1 MTSNSKKFN
10 ALGQRMVTALVGAI
24 AIIGGVYWGMWGY
37 FIVFL
42 SISFLTLWEFYK
54 LAILDDMAP
63 LKIWGSFIGAC
74 VFSLVFLVQ
83 AGLLLPKF
91 MMLIF
96 PLFASV
102 FLIKLYKR
110 EDKPF
115 TQVAYTFLG
124 IIYVTI
130 PFSLLSVIAFDAG
143 AYKFQVIIGMLFILW
158 ASDTGAYF
166 SGILFGK
173 KKLFE
178 RISPKKTW
186 EGSIGGAFLAFA
198 FAYGFSIFFKDLTL
212 MQWFVAA
219 GLIVIGGIYGD
230 LVESLF
236 KRSIAIKD
244 SGTSIPG
251 HGGFLDR
258 FDGLLLA
265 SPFVAVYI
273 ILI

>member
-1 MTSNSKKFN
+1 MTSISNKFST
-10 ALGQRMVTALVGAI
+10 LGQRIITALIGAV
-24 AIIGGVYWGMWGY
+24 AIIGGIYWGMWGY

-42 SISFLTLWEFYK
+42 VISFLTLWEFYK
-54 LAILDDMAP
+54 LAIMDDMAP
-63 LKIWGSFIGAC
+63 LKIWGSLIGTG
-74 VFSLVFLVQ
+74 VFVLTFLV
-83 AGLLLPKF
+83 ASGILPLKF
-91 MMLIF
+91 MLLIF
-96 PLFASV
+96 PFFASV
-102 FLIKLYKR
+102 FLIKLYKKD
-110 EDKPF
+110 DKPF

-124 IIYVTI
+124 IIYVSI
-130 PFSLLSVIAFDAG
+130 PFSLLSVIAFDSG
-143 AYKFQVIIGMLFILW
+143 KYRFQVILGMLFILW

-186 EGSIGGAFLAFA
+186 EGSIGGALLAMA
-198 FAYGFSIFFKDLTL
+198 FAYGFSIYFNDLTVI
-212 MQWFVAA
+212 QWFAAA
-219 GLIVIGGIYGD
+219 GLIVIAGIYGD

-244 SGTSIPG
+244 SGSSIPG

-265 SPFVAVYI
+265 SPFVAVFI
-273 ILI
+273 SLI

>member
-1 MTSNSKKFN
+1 MTSSSKKFSS
-10 ALGQRMVTALVGAI
+10 LKPRVITAVIGAV
-24 AIIGGVYWGMWGY
+24 AIIGGISLGMWGY
-37 FIVFL
+37 FAVFL
-42 SISFLTLWEFYK
+42 VISFLTLWEFYK
-54 LAILDDMAP
+54 LAIMDDMAP
-63 LKIWGSFIGAC
+63 LKVWGSIIGS
-74 VFSLVFLVQ
+74 SLFTLTFLVK
-83 AGLLLPKF
+83 ADILPLKYLL
-91 MMLIF
+91 LIF
-96 PLFASV
+96 PLLASV
-102 FLIKLYKR
+102 FLIKLYKKD
-110 EDKPF
+110 EKPF

-124 IIYVTI
+124 IIYVSL
-130 PFSLLSVIAFDAG
+130 PFSLLSIIAFQSG
-143 AYKFQVIIGMLFILW
+143 QYRYQVILGMLFILW

-186 EGSIGGAFLAFA
+186 EGSIGGALLALV
-198 FAYGFSIFFKDLTL
+198 FAYGFSIYFKDLSL
-212 MQWFVAA
+212 IQWLVATF
-219 GLIVIGGIYGD
+219 LIVIAGIYGD

-265 SPFVAVYI
+265 SPFVAVFI
-273 ILI
+273 SLI

>member
-1 MTSNSKKFN
+1 MTSNSKKFSS
-10 ALGQRMVTALVGAI
+10 LGQRVITALVGAI
-24 AIIGGVYWGMWGY
+24 AIIGGIYWGMWGY

-42 SISFLTLWEFYK
+42 VISFLTLWEFYK
-54 LAILDDMAP
+54 LAIMDDRAP
-63 LKIWGSFIGAC
+63 LKIWGCIIGAIL
-74 VFSLVFLVQ
+74 FTLTFLVQ
-83 AGLLLPKF
+83 AGFLPFNYLLLV
-91 MMLIF
+91 F

-102 FLIKLYKR
+102 FLIKLYKKD
-110 EDKPF
+110 DKPF

-124 IIYVTI
+124 IIYVSV
-130 PFSLLSVIAFDAG
+130 PFSLLSVIAFDSG
-143 AYKFQVIIGMLFILW
+143 RYRFQVVLGMLFILW

-186 EGSIGGAFLAFA
+186 EGSIGGALLAFV
-198 FAYGFSIFFKDLTL
+198 FAYGFSIYFKDLSL
-212 MQWFVAA
+212 VQWFVAA
-219 GLIVIGGIYGD
+219 ALIVIAGIYGD

-265 SPFVAVYI
+265 SPFVAVFI
-273 ILI
+273 SLI

>member
-1 MTSNSKKFN
+1 M
-10 ALGQRMVTALVGAI
+10 GQRVITASLGAT
-24 AIIGGVYWGMWGY
+24 AIIGGLYWGMWGY

-42 SISFLTLWEFYK
+42 GISFFTLWEFYK

-63 LKIWGSFIGAC
+63 LKIWGSIIGI
-74 VFSLVFLVQ
+74 VLFVLSFLIE
-83 AGLLLPKF
+83 AELISIKYLL
-91 MMLIF
+91 LIF
-96 PLFASV
+96 PLLTSV

-110 EDKPF
+110 DEKPF

-124 IIYVTI
+124 IIYVSL
-130 PFSLLSVIAFDAG
+130 PFSLLNIIVFNSG
-143 AYKFQVIIGMLFILW
+143 EYRFQIILGILFILW

-166 SGILFGK
+166 TGILFGK

-186 EGSIGGAFLAFA
+186 EGSLGGAALALIFA
-198 FAYGFSIFFKDLTL
+198 FLFSLYFKDLTL
-212 MQWFVAA
+212 IQWLVAA
-219 GLIVIGGIYGD
+219 ALIVIAGVYGD

-236 KRSIAIKD
+236 KRSISIKD
-244 SGTSIPG
+244 SGSAIPG

-265 SPFVAVYI
+265 SPFVAAFI
-273 ILI
+273 NLI

>member
-1 MTSNSKKFN
+1 MTSNSKKFSS
-10 ALGQRMVTALVGAI
+10 LGKRIITALVGAV
-24 AIIGGVYWGMWGY
+24 AIVGGIYWGMWGY
-37 FIVFL
+37 FIVFFG
-42 SISFLTLWEFYK
+42 ISLLTLWEFYK

-63 LKIWGSFIGAC
+63 LKIWGSIIGA
-74 VFSLVFLVQ
+74 VIFTLTFLVQ
-83 AGLLLPKF
+83 ANFLLPKY
-91 MMLIF
+91 LLVIF

-102 FLIKLYKR
+102 FLVKLYKKD
-110 EDKPF
+110 DKPF
-115 TQVAYTFLG
+115 TQVAFTFLG
-124 IIYVTI
+124 IIYVSV
-130 PFSLLSVIAFDAG
+130 PFSLLNVIAFNTG
-143 AYKFQVIIGMLFILW
+143 SYGYQVIIGMLFILW

-166 SGILFGK
+166 SGIMFGK
-173 KKLFE
+173 KKLFK

-186 EGSIGGAFLAFA
+186 EGSIGGAVLALL
-198 FAYGFSIFFKDLTL
+198 FAYGFSLYFKDLSL
-212 MQWFVAA
+212 VEWLIAA

-244 SGTSIPG
+244 SGTAIPG

-265 SPFVAVYI
+265 SPLVSVFI

>member
-1 MTSNSKKFN
+1 MTSSSKKFSS
-10 ALGQRMVTALVGAI
+10 LGPRVITAIIGAV
-24 AIIGGVYWGMWGY
+24 AIIGGISWGMWGY
-37 FIVFL
+37 FAVFL
-42 SISFLTLWEFYK
+42 VISFLTLWEFYK

-63 LKIWGSFIGAC
+63 LKVWGSIIGS
-74 VFSLVFLVQ
+74 SLFTLTFLVK
-83 AGLLLPKF
+83 ADILPLKYLL
-91 MMLIF
+91 LIF
-96 PLFASV
+96 PFLASV
-102 FLIKLYKR
+102 FLIKLYKND
-110 EDKPF
+110 DKPF

-124 IIYVTI
+124 IIYVSL
-130 PFSLLSVIAFDAG
+130 PFSLLSVIAFQSG
-143 AYKFQVIIGMLFILW
+143 QYRYQVILGMLFILW

-178 RISPKKTW
+178 RVSPKKTW
-186 EGSIGGAFLAFA
+186 EGSIGGALLALV
-198 FAYGFSIFFKDLTL
+198 FAYGFSVYFKDLSL
-212 MQWFVAA
+212 VQWLVATF
-219 GLIVIGGIYGD
+219 LIVIAGIYGD

-265 SPFVAVYI
+265 SPFVAVFI
-273 ILI
+273 SLL

>member
-1 MTSNSKKFN
+1 MTSSSKKFSS
-10 ALGQRMVTALVGAI
+10 LGPRLITALVGAA
-24 AIIGGVYWGMWGY
+24 AIIGGIYWSMWGY
-37 FIVFL
+37 FVVFL
-42 SISFLTLWEFYK
+42 VISTLTLWEFYK
-54 LAILDDMAP
+54 LAIMDKMAP
-63 LKIWGSFIGAC
+63 LKIWGSLIGATL
-74 VFSLVFLVQ
+74 FTLTFLTE
-83 AGLLLPKF
+83 AGIIPLKYLLL
-91 MMLIF
+91 MF
-96 PLFASV
+96 PLLASV
-102 FLIKLYKR
+102 FLIKLYKK

-124 IIYVTI
+124 VIYVSV
-130 PFSLLSVIAFDAG
+130 PFSLLSVIAFNSG
-143 AYKFQVIIGMLFILW
+143 EYRFQIIIGMLFILW

-186 EGSIGGAFLAFA
+186 EGSIGGALLALV
-198 FAYGFSIFFKDLTL
+198 FAYGFSIYFKDLSL
-212 MQWFVAA
+212 AQWFVAA
-219 GLIVIGGIYGD
+219 SLIVIAGIYGD

-244 SGTSIPG
+244 SGKSIPG

-265 SPFVAVYI
+265 SPFVVVYI
-273 ILI
+273 SLV

>member
-1 MTSNSKKFN
+1 MTSNSKKFSS
-10 ALGQRMVTALVGAI
+10 LGQRVITALVGAV
-24 AIIGGVYWGMWGY
+24 AIVGGIYWGMWGY

-42 SISFLTLWEFYK
+42 VISFLTLWEFYK
-54 LAILDDMAP
+54 LAIMDDMAP
-63 LKIWGSFIGAC
+63 LKIWGSLIGSGIFVLTFLVAAGILPLK
-74 VFSLVFLVQ
+74 FMLLVF
-83 AGLLLPKF
+83 PF
-91 MMLIF
+91 
-96 PLFASV
+96 FASV
-102 FLIKLYKR
+102 FLIKLYKKD
-110 EDKPF
+110 EKPF

-130 PFSLLSVIAFDAG
+130 PFSLLSVIAFDSG
-143 AYKFQVIIGMLFILW
+143 TYRFQVILGMLFILW

-173 KKLFE
+173 KKLFK

-186 EGSIGGAFLAFA
+186 EGSIGGALLAMV
-198 FAYGFSIFFKDLTL
+198 FAYGFSIYFNDLTL
-212 MQWFVAA
+212 IQWFLAA
-219 GLIVIGGIYGD
+219 GLIVIAGIYGD

-244 SGTSIPG
+244 SGSSIPG

-265 SPFVAVYI
+265 SPFVAVFI
-273 ILI
+273 SLI

>member
-1 MTSNSKKFN
+1 MTSNSKKFSS
-10 ALGQRMVTALVGAI
+10 LGQRLITALVGAV
-24 AIIGGVYWGMWGY
+24 AIIGGIYWGMWGY
-37 FIVFL
+37 FIVFFVI
-42 SISFLTLWEFYK
+42 SILTLWEFYK
-54 LAILDDMAP
+54 LAIMDDMAP
-63 LKIWGSFIGAC
+63 LKIWGSIIGATL
-74 VFSLVFLVQ
+74 FILTFLVQ
-83 AGLLLPKF
+83 ANLLPPKY
-91 MMLIF
+91 LLIIF

-102 FLIKLYKR
+102 FLIKLYKKD
-110 EDKPF
+110 EKPF

-124 IIYVTI
+124 IIYVSV
-130 PFSLLSVIAFDAG
+130 PFSLLSIIAFDTG
-143 AYKFQVIIGMLFILW
+143 SYGFQVIIGMLFILW

-166 SGILFGK
+166 TGIMIGK

-186 EGSIGGAFLAFA
+186 EGSIGGAILALI
-198 FAYGFSIFFKDLTL
+198 FAYGFSIYFKDLNL
-212 MQWFVAA
+212 VEWLVAA

-244 SGTSIPG
+244 SGTAIPG

-265 SPFVAVYI
+265 SPFVVVFI
-273 ILI
+273 VLI

>member
-1 MTSNSKKFN
+1 M
-10 ALGQRMVTALVGAI
+10 
-24 AIIGGVYWGMWGY
+24 GVAYWTHFVY
-37 FIVFL
+37 TNFFDR
-42 SISFLTLWEFYK
+42 SR
-54 LAILDDMAP
+54 DNP
-63 LKIWGSFIGAC
+63 LKILAANVSIIG
-74 VFSLVFLVQ
+74 
-83 AGLLLPKF
+83 
-91 MMLIF
+91 IR
-96 PLFASV
+96 
-102 FLIKLYKR
+102 FLIKLYKK

-115 TQVAYTFLG
+115 TQVAFTFLG
-124 IIYVTI
+124 IIYVSV
-130 PFSLLSVIAFDAG
+130 PFSLLSVIAFHSSE
-143 AYKFQVIIGMLFILW
+143 YRFQIVIGMLFILW

-186 EGSIGGAFLAFA
+186 EGSIGGALLALV
-198 FAYGFSIFFKDLTL
+198 FAYGFSVYFKDLSL
-212 MQWFVAA
+212 AQWFVAA
-219 GLIVIGGIYGD
+219 SLIVIAGIYGD

-244 SGTSIPG
+244 SGKSIPG

-273 ILI
+273 SLV

>member
-1 MTSNSKKFN
+1 MTSSSKKFSS
-10 ALGQRMVTALVGAI
+10 LGQRVITASLGAT
-24 AIIGGVYWGMWGY
+24 AIIGGLYWGMWGY

-42 SISFLTLWEFYK
+42 GISFFTLWEFYK

-63 LKIWGSFIGAC
+63 LKIWGSIIGI
-74 VFSLVFLVQ
+74 VLFVLSFLIE
-83 AGLLLPKF
+83 AELISIKYLL
-91 MMLIF
+91 LIF
-96 PLFASV
+96 PLLTSV

-110 EDKPF
+110 DEKPF

-124 IIYVTI
+124 IIYVSL
-130 PFSLLSVIAFDAG
+130 PFSLLNIIVFNSG
-143 AYKFQVIIGMLFILW
+143 EYRFQIILGILFILW

-166 SGILFGK
+166 TGILFGK

-186 EGSIGGAFLAFA
+186 EGSLGGAALALIFA
-198 FAYGFSIFFKDLTL
+198 FLFSLYFKDLTL
-212 MQWFVAA
+212 IQWLVAA
-219 GLIVIGGIYGD
+219 ALIVIAGVYGD

-236 KRSIAIKD
+236 KRSISIKD
-244 SGTSIPG
+244 SGSAIPG

-265 SPFVAVYI
+265 SPFVAAFI
-273 ILI
+273 NLI

>member
-1 MTSNSKKFN
+1 MTSSSKKFSS
-10 ALGQRMVTALVGAI
+10 LGQRAITASLGAT
-24 AIIGGVYWGMWGY
+24 AIIGGLYWGMWGY

-42 SISFLTLWEFYK
+42 GISFFTLWEFYK

-63 LKIWGSFIGAC
+63 LKIWGSIIGI
-74 VFSLVFLVQ
+74 VLFVLSFLIE
-83 AGLLLPKF
+83 AELISIKYLL
-91 MMLIF
+91 LIF
-96 PLFASV
+96 PLLTSV

-110 EDKPF
+110 DEKPF

-124 IIYVTI
+124 IIYVSL
-130 PFSLLSVIAFDAG
+130 PFSLLNIIVFNSG
-143 AYKFQVIIGMLFILW
+143 EYRFQIILGILFILW

-166 SGILFGK
+166 TGILFGK

-186 EGSIGGAFLAFA
+186 EGSLGGAALALIFA
-198 FAYGFSIFFKDLTL
+198 FLFSLYFKDLTL
-212 MQWFVAA
+212 IQWLVAA
-219 GLIVIGGIYGD
+219 ALIVIAGVYGD

-236 KRSIAIKD
+236 KRSISIKD
-244 SGTSIPG
+244 SGSSIPG

-265 SPFVAVYI
+265 SPFVAAFI
-273 ILI
+273 NLI

>member
-1 MTSNSKKFN
+1 MTSSSKKFSS
-10 ALGQRMVTALVGAI
+10 LGQRAITASLGAT
-24 AIIGGVYWGMWGY
+24 AIIGGLYWGMWGY

-42 SISFLTLWEFYK
+42 GISFFTLWEFYK

-63 LKIWGSFIGAC
+63 LKIWGSIIGI
-74 VFSLVFLVQ
+74 VLFVLSFLIE
-83 AGLLLPKF
+83 AELISIKYLL
-91 MMLIF
+91 LIF
-96 PLFASV
+96 PLLTSV

-110 EDKPF
+110 DEKPF

-124 IIYVTI
+124 IIYVSL
-130 PFSLLSVIAFDAG
+130 PFSLLNIIVFNSG
-143 AYKFQVIIGMLFILW
+143 EYRFQIILGILFILW

-166 SGILFGK
+166 TGILFGK

-186 EGSIGGAFLAFA
+186 EGSLGGAALALIFA
-198 FAYGFSIFFKDLTL
+198 FLFSLYFKDLTL
-212 MQWFVAA
+212 IQWLVAA
-219 GLIVIGGIYGD
+219 ALIIIAGVYGD

-236 KRSIAIKD
+236 KRSISIKD
-244 SGTSIPG
+244 SGSSIPG

-265 SPFVAVYI
+265 SPFVAAFI
-273 ILI
+273 NLI